1 LVFSSHCSSLKL
13 GHLSGVTLHAAMAAA
28 FQVHSAVMHYDIQVH
43 SAVMHYDNQSVLF
56 VNLANSATFST
67 ITRDIV
73 A

>member
-1 LVFSSHCSSLKL
+1 
-13 GHLSGVTLHAAMAAA
+13 MAAA
-28 FQVHSAVMHYDIQVH
+28 FQVYSAVMHYDIQVH